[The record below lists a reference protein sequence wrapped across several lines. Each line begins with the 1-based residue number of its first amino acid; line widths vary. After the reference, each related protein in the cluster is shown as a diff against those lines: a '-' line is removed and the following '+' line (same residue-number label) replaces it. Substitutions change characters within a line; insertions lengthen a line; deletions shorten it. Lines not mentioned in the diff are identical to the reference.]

1 LYKPALILTASL
13 VLAFLSST
21 ANAVDLME
29 IYRHA
34 KDSDPVYKQSIATY
48 QATIEAKPQARAQ
61 LLPLIRFEANIGRH
75 NQDITQPGFL
85 GNILTRTET
94 FASRG
99 YTLDLTQPIFRYD
112 RFLSVHLAD
121 SQIEQAMAQM
131 DAAHQDLM
139 VRTAQ
144 GYFNVLAAND
154 DLAFARAEK
163 TALDR
168 QLDQSKQL
176 FEAGM
181 VAITDVQEA
190 QSGYDRAVA
199 NEIAAINGVDNSLE
213 ALREITGEF
222 SPNLSAL
229 NETIPLVTPDPEN
242 IEEWVTTS
250 QQKNLQVIA
259 ARHALENA
267 QETIDIQKAGH
278 LPTVDLV
285 AKKDFTDPIGT
296 GTAGTSTT
304 SLDDTF
310 VGLQLNMPLF
320 QGGLVNSK
328 TRQAQQLYDRAQEQ
342 LEQQLRAAQRQ
353 TREAYLGVISGI
365 SKVTA
370 LKQAVLSS
378 ETALEATQAGY
389 EVGTRTAVDVVT
401 AQQTTFQAKRDYAQA
416 RYEYLL
422 NTLRLKQAAG
432 TLAPEDL
439 AQINSW
445 ME

>member
-1 LYKPALILTASL
+1 MYKPEYLLTA
-13 VLAFLSST
+13 VLIAFHSST
-21 ANAVDLME
+21 ASAVGLLE
-29 IYRHA
+29 IYNHA
-34 KDSDPVYKQSIATY
+34 IDSDPVYKQSIATY
-48 QATIEAKPQARAQ
+48 QATIEAKPQAQAQ
-61 LLPLIRFEANIGRH
+61 LLPLIRLEANTGRH
-75 NQDITQPGFL
+75 SQDITQS
-85 GNILTRTET
+85 NIFGQITTRTEN
-94 FASRG
+94 FGSRG
-99 YTLDLTQPIFRYD
+99 YSLDLTQPIFHYD
-112 RFLSVHLAD
+112 RFLTVHLAD
-121 SQIEQAMAQM
+121 SQIQQALAQM
-131 DAAHQDLM
+131 DAAHQDLI

-144 GYFNVLAAND
+144 GYFNALAADD
-154 DLAFARAEK
+154 DLAFAHAEK
-163 TALDR
+163 AALDK

-181 VAITDVQEA
+181 VAVTDVQEA
-190 QSGYDRAVA
+190 QSGYDRSVA
-199 NEIAAINGVDNSLE
+199 NEIVAVNAVDNSRE
-213 ALREITGEF
+213 ALREITGDFF
-222 SPNLSAL
+222 SNLSTL
-229 NETIPLVTPDPEN
+229 NETIPLVTPNPDN

-267 QETIDIQKAGH
+267 RQTIDIQKAGH
-278 LPTVDLV
+278 MPTLDLV
-285 AKKDFTDPIGT
+285 AKKDLTSPLGIGT
-296 GTAGTSTT
+296 NTSE
-304 SLDDTF
+304 LDDTF
-310 VGLQLNMPLF
+310 IGLQLNMSIF
-320 QGGLVNSK
+320 QGGLVTSR
-328 TRQAQQLYDRAQEQ
+328 TRQAQQFYDRALEQ

-353 TREAYLGVISGI
+353 TREAYLGVISGV

-401 AQQTTFQAKRDYAQA
+401 AQRTTFQAKRDYAQA
-416 RYEYLL
+416 RYDYLL